1 MVYELLLSLFGNFV
15 IFDKCIFVSVLYL
28 DSIDLGSLSL
38 EHNFF
43 PRIRCFSSDTLRSMI
58 VADCGFV
65 CDGDGQKDFG
75 NSKVLFYLI
84 RAVLKCFRVVVVTI

>member
-1 MVYELLLSLFGNFV
+1 
-15 IFDKCIFVSVLYL
+15 
-28 DSIDLGSLSL
+28 LGSLSL

-58 VADCGFV
+58 VAL

>member
-58 VADCGFV
+58 VALCV
-65 CDGDGQKDFG
+65 MVMVK
-75 NSKVLFYLI
+75 KILEI
-84 RAVLKCFRVVVVTI
+84 RRYYSI